1 MTDAAPAGVRTA
13 AGRCRSA
20 GQLVRVTGG
29 NWSLDDGGGA
39 PIMIHDGG
47 IDGVTGPGRENGEKG
62 PVLGL
67 YGLKWGQKR
76 SNRGFLL
83 AITGII
89 ASKNQFW
96 TDSVPRQ
103 PITG

>member
-1 MTDAAPAGVRTA
+1 MGAVPVRTA
-13 AGRCRSA
+13 LADGRCGSW

-29 NWSLDDGGGA
+29 NWSLDDGGGT
-39 PIMIHDGG
+39 PIMIHDGV

-62 PVLGL
+62 SVLEL
-67 YGLKWGQKR
+67 FGLKCGQKR

-103 PITG
+103 RITG

>member
-1 MTDAAPAGVRTA
+1 MADGWC
-13 AGRCRSA
+13 GSW

-29 NWSLDDGGGA
+29 NWSLGYGGGG
-39 PIMIHDGG
+39 PIVVHNGV

-62 PVLGL
+62 PMLGL

-89 ASKNQFW
+89 AS
-96 TDSVPRQ
+96 
-103 PITG
+103 

>member
-1 MTDAAPAGVRTA
+1 MV
-13 AGRCRSA
+13 
-20 GQLVRVTGG
+20 
-29 NWSLDDGGGA
+29 
-39 PIMIHDGG
+39 HDGV
-47 IDGVTGPGRENGEKG
+47 IHGVTGPGRENGEKG
-62 PVLGL
+62 PMLGL

>member
-1 MTDAAPAGVRTA
+1 
-13 AGRCRSA
+13 
-20 GQLVRVTGG
+20 
-29 NWSLDDGGGA
+29 
-39 PIMIHDGG
+39 MIHDGV

-62 PVLGL
+62 PMLGL